1 MNAFYSML
9 LELLLVSIYSDSAE
23 MRFHYKRI
31 AVVTFVLIAVSL
43 SVFILTQYGG
53 SSSWFGSKKVRK
65 KKIVTIQ
72 DKIEEE
78 LSK

>member
-1 MNAFYSML
+1 M
-9 LELLLVSIYSDSAE
+9 
-23 MRFHYKRI
+23 
-31 AVVTFVLIAVSL
+31 VVF
-43 SVFILTQYGG
+43 TQYGFPG
-53 SSSWFGSKKVRK
+53 FGGKKPKK

>member
-1 MNAFYSML
+1 MNDYL
-9 LELLLVSIYSDSAE
+9 PLRAE

-31 AVVTFVLIAVSL
+31 AIIVLVLVALSLWVFVYTHYYSL
-43 SVFILTQYGG
+43 GLPG
-53 SSSWFGSKKVRK
+53 FGSKKIK
-65 KKIVTIQ
+65 KKTIDTIQ

>member
-1 MNAFYSML
+1 
-9 LELLLVSIYSDSAE
+9 

-31 AVVTFVLIAVSL
+31 AIIVLVLLALSLWIFV
-43 SVFILTQYGG
+43 FTQ
-53 SSSWFGSKKVRK
+53 FGLPFFGAKKAKK

>member
-1 MNAFYSML
+1 ML
-9 LELLLVSIYSDSAE
+9 SDYYPGSVE

-31 AVVTFVLIAVSL
+31 AVITLVLVGVSL
-43 SVFILTQYGG
+43 SVFILTQFGTTG
-53 SSSWFGSKKVRK
+53 WFGSKRVRK

>member
-1 MNAFYSML
+1 MNVLPF
-9 LELLLVSIYSDSAE
+9 SAE

-31 AVVTFVLIAVSL
+31 AIIVLVLVALSLWVFVFTQFGLSL
-43 SVFILTQYGG
+43 PGFGG
-53 SSSWFGSKKVRK
+53 KKAKK

>member
-1 MNAFYSML
+1 
-9 LELLLVSIYSDSAE
+9 

-31 AVVTFVLIAVSL
+31 GIIVLVLVALSLWVFV
-43 SVFILTQYGG
+43 FTQFGLTLPGFGG
-53 SSSWFGSKKVRK
+53 KKAK

>member
-1 MNAFYSML
+1 
-9 LELLLVSIYSDSAE
+9 

-31 AVVTFVLIAVSL
+31 AIIVFVLIAVSL
-43 SVFILTQYGG
+43 SVFILTQYG
-53 SSSWFGSKKVRK
+53 STSWFGSKKVRK
-65 KKIVTIQ
+65 KKIITIQ

>member
-1 MNAFYSML
+1 
-9 LELLLVSIYSDSAE
+9 

-31 AVVTFVLIAVSL
+31 AIIIFVLVVVSL
-43 SVFILTQYGG
+43 SVFIVTQYG